1 MRIWSVLIVIFF
13 TFNDKNTSKTTLP
26 NGTKFNSCHHPV
38 FPISCN
44 RRAPTEKLGIIIT
57 NINSNAIIA
66 TNTSENDDKNK
77 SSQKLRYWIN

>member
-1 MRIWSVLIVIFF
+1 MIKIQVKQRYQTVQNLIVATIP
-13 TFNDKNTSKTTLP
+13 L
-26 NGTKFNSCHHPV
+26 